1 MVKDN
6 FLLTTDW
13 DDLYMTFHK
22 EFDVDVFEK
31 DCADE
36 YPLLYLLQDM
46 RDDKEA
52 FANIVWFFYDHYS
65 CIWHNNYTGEAKEVE
80 RESPEFYEG
89 LREYRLLIMSL
100 ANYFKMLNVEDN
112 LEVE

>member
-1 MVKDN
+1 MIKDN

-13 DDLYMTFHK
+13 DDLYMTFNK

-36 YPLLYLLQDM
+36 YPLMHLLWQM
-46 RDDKEA
+46 DDDREA
-52 FANIVWFFYDHYS
+52 FDNIVEFFYDHYS
-65 CIWHNNYTGEAKEVE
+65 CIWHNNITGEAKEVE

-89 LREYRLLIMSL
+89 LNQHRLFIMTL
-100 ANYFKMLNVEDN
+100 ANHYKLRRIEELLLNK
-112 LEVE
+112 